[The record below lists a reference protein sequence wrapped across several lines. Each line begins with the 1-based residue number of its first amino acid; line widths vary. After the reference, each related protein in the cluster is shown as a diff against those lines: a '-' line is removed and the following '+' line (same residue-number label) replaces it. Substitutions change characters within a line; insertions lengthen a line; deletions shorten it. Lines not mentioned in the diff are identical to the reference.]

1 MVDNIHPS
9 IIQIKYEVLW
19 NSHLLKFTGPAV
31 ALSLIKFVFGRM
43 EALWQSFI
51 KIYRA
56 SRCAVLDKVC
66 VWPDG
71 GFVAVIY
78 CLVFSV

>member
-1 MVDNIHPS
+1 
-9 IIQIKYEVLW
+9 
-19 NSHLLKFTGPAV
+19 
-31 ALSLIKFVFGRM
+31 M